1 MTAKE
6 LEEENQEGFRTKYGA
21 ELSTGEDN
29 VGFDSD
35 ELNDDKYGEDVKAGE
50 LNQYNL
56 ENAKGENGEEERQ
69 QWSNP
74 IEFLLSCIAM
84 SVGLGNVWRFPFTA
98 YENGGGAFL
107 IPYIIVL
114 MLIGRP
120 LYFLELAIGQFS
132 SSSSVKVWNMVPAA
146 RGVGYG
152 QMIGTASVVSYYC
165 CLIALAL
172 HYLVS
177 SMQGTLPWT
186 VCHPSLSDPGEIC
199 VASLV
204 TNSSFTNMTSTIT
217 TNMTEEL
224 DMDFEKMAN
233 VSLVKISAA
242 EQYFKRGVL
251 KENPDLSQGLGY
263 PDLSLAACLA
273 GCWVLLFFT
282 LWKGVA
288 SSGKVAYFTA
298 IFPYIVLITLLVRG
312 LTLPGAMDGVLF
324 YITPKWEE
332 LLNLKVWYAAV
343 TQSFFSLS
351 TGFGALI
358 TYASYNDFRHNSYR
372 DALIISVADTLTSL
386 LAGFVIF
393 SILGNLASELG
404 VPVDK
409 VVASGPGL
417 AFISYPS
424 ALAKFDFL
432 PQLFSVL
439 FFLMLVTL
447 GLGSATGLTSGIIAV
462 VCDNFPNTNKTL
474 ITGIICV
481 IGFLVGL
488 VYVTP
493 GGQAILELVD
503 FFGGGFIIFVLA
515 MVEILAVSWIY
526 GIKNVTRDIKFMIN
540 VSVGIYWKFCWG
552 LFIPISLLGIFV
564 YFLVTYT
571 PRMYNGVPY
580 PPAAEYA
587 GYGLT
592 LLAVIQLPFWFL
604 RAVCRGETLFS
615 PNCEWGPK
623 KAANKKEWL
632 DLQTLTEL

>member
-6 LEEENQEGFRTKYGA
+6 LDDDNGDGFNAKYGSNIDIGKQNLGFEENDG
-21 ELSTGEDN
+21 DN
-29 VGFDSD
+29 GIQGDTVKAS
-35 ELNDDKYGEDVKAGE
+35 ELNSYI
-50 LNQYNL
+50 L
-56 ENAKGENGEEERQ
+56 EHTKGEKTEQDRQ

-107 IPYIIVL
+107 IPYLVVL

-120 LYFLELAIGQFS
+120 LYFMELTIGQFS
-132 SSSSVKVWNMVPAA
+132 SSSSVKVWNMVPVA

-165 CLIALAL
+165 CLIALAIHFL
-172 HYLVS
+172 FS
-177 SMQGTLPWT
+177 SMQSVLPWT
-186 VCHPSLSDPGEIC
+186 VCQPSLAAAGELC
-199 VASLV
+199 VASLA
-204 TNSSFTNMTSTIT
+204 TNSSHRLTNT
-217 TNMTEEL
+217 
-224 DMDFEKMAN
+224 
-233 VSLVKISAA
+233 SLVKISAA

-251 KENPDLSQGLGY
+251 KENPDLSQGLGS
-263 PDLSLAACLA
+263 PDPALAGCLAACWL
-273 GCWVLLFFT
+273 LLFLT

-312 LTLPGAMDGVLF
+312 LTLPGAMEGILF
-324 YITPKWEE
+324 YITPKWGQ

-404 VPVDK
+404 VPVAN
-409 VVASGPGL
+409 VVDSGPGL
-417 AFISYPS
+417 AFVSYPS
-424 ALAKFDFL
+424 ALAKFHFL

-447 GLGSATGLTSGIIAV
+447 GLGSATGLTSGIIAI

-474 ITGIICV
+474 ITGIICI
-481 IGFLVGL
+481 IGFGVGL
-488 VYVTP
+488 VYITP

-515 MVEILAVSWIY
+515 MVEVLAVSWIY
-526 GIKNVTRDIKFMIN
+526 GIKNVTRDIKFMLN
-540 VSVGIYWKFCWG
+540 VSIGIYWKFCWG
-552 LFIPISLLGIFV
+552 FFIPISLLGIFI
-564 YFLVTYT
+564 YFLATYT
-571 PRMYNGVPY
+571 PREYQGVPY

-587 GYGLT
+587 GYFLT
-592 LLAVIQLPFWFL
+592 FLAVIQLPFWSL
-604 RAVCRGETLFS
+604 RAVCRGENLFS
-615 PNCEWGPK
+615 PSTEWGPSNSI
-623 KAANKKEWL
+623 NKKGWL
-632 DLQTLTEL
+632 DIQTLTEL